1 MQDNQLLDQEGLGF
15 ITQQFAQIG
24 CIINEY
30 HREVGIDAI
39 LEIRDDLYKS
49 SGKFVAIQLKSGESF
64 FKHQDVHVYY
74 CYIDDVHVSYWLKC
88 CLPILFI
95 IYNPTSRKAF
105 WSRIEKNNLILT
117 GKMYKVLIPKENDLS
132 LINKNILYQMFFGRL
147 YEEKSQFEEVYKEL
161 NELRYY
167 ETRKLFV
174 SGLELFI
181 NGLMDTCNQLYFYTD
196 LYLQII
202 QKKMNKTGLSGSS
215 FPNNGFF
222 ENYFTILNYHNLIQG
237 NFGFE
242 TETLNQRLM
251 LPIFIKPLSLNGLKF
266 CDYLNKKGLPIHDK
280 FFIYSEFGDLHYL
293 YIDS

>member
-1 MQDNQLLDQEGLGF
+1 MQDKQLLDQEGLGF
-15 ITQQFAQIG
+15 ITQQFAQVG
-24 CIINEY
+24 CTINEY

-39 LEIRDDLYKS
+39 LEIRDDSYKS

-64 FKHQDVHVYY
+64 FKHQDEHVYY
-74 CYIDDVHVSYWLKC
+74 YYIDDVHVTYWLKC

-95 IYNPTSRKAF
+95 IYNPALRRAF

-132 LINKNILYQMFFGRL
+132 LITKNILYQMFFGKL
-147 YEEKSQFEEVYKEL
+147 YDEETQFEEVYKEL
-161 NELRYY
+161 GKLRYH
-167 ETRKLFV
+167 ETKKLFV

-181 NGLMDTCNQLYFYTD
+181 NGLMDSCKQLYFHTD
-196 LYLQII
+196 LYLQIM
-202 QKKMNKTGLSGSS
+202 QKKMDKTDLSGCS
-215 FPNNGFF
+215 FPTNGFF

-266 CDYLNKKGLPIHDK
+266 CDYLRDKGLPISDK
-280 FFIYSEFGDLHYL
+280 FFIYSEFDNPQYF
-293 YIDS
+293 YIES